1 MGRFFVGT
9 SGWVYK
15 GWAGAFYPDRL
26 PARQHLQFYS
36 TQFNTVEINATFY
49 KLPIETG
56 VRAWHDTA
64 PSGFIYAVKGS
75 RLITQMKKLNV
86 EPKSIAIFFER
97 IAPLKEHLGP
107 ILWQLPPMLRKDYQ
121 RLDKFL
127 RQLPKRHRYAVE
139 FRHPSWL
146 DDEIFDL
153 LENRHVA
160 FVPVS
165 SMAMPLVLRVT
176 TDFVYIRFHGLQGGS
191 AHDYTTSELKPWAAF
206 CRKCLQHGQDVY
218 AYFNND
224 LNSRAP
230 QNAQQF
236 IAQVQGTGHRRKMP
250 SRRPV
255 AHAVKA

>member
-1 MGRFFVGT
+1 MGRLFVGT

-15 GWAGAFYPDRL
+15 GWAGAFYPEGL
-26 PARQHLQFYS
+26 PARQHLQFYT

-49 KLPIETG
+49 RLPFEKG
-56 VRAWHDTA
+56 VRAWHDSA
-64 PSGFIYAVKGS
+64 PDGFIYAIKGS
-75 RLITQMKKLNV
+75 RFITQMKKLKV

-107 ILWQLPPMLRKDYQ
+107 ILWQLPPMLRKDRD

-146 DDEIFDL
+146 EDDIFSV
-153 LENRHVA
+153 LEKHKAA

-176 TDFVYIRFHGLQGGS
+176 TDFVYIRFHGLRGGA
-191 AHDYTTSELKPWAAF
+191 AHDYSSSELKPWTTF
-206 CRKCLQHGQDVY
+206 CRKSLKSGQDVY

-230 QNAQQF
+230 ENAKQF
-236 IAQVQGTGHRRKMP
+236 IRMVEPASQQRKRI
-250 SRRPV
+250 SSKQL
-255 AHAVKA
+255 AHYVNA

>member
-1 MGRFFVGT
+1 MGRLFVGT

-15 GWAGAFYPDRL
+15 GWAGAFYPEGL
-26 PARQHLQFYS
+26 PARQHLQFYT

-49 KLPIETG
+49 RLPFEKG
-56 VRAWHDTA
+56 VRAWHDSA
-64 PSGFIYAVKGS
+64 PDGFVYAVKGS
-75 RLITQMKKLNV
+75 RFITQMKKLKV

-97 IAPLKEHLGP
+97 IAPLKKHLGP
-107 ILWQLPPMLRKDYQ
+107 ILWQLPPMLRKDRD

-146 DDEIFDL
+146 EDDIFGV
-153 LENRHVA
+153 LEKHKAA

-176 TDFVYIRFHGLQGGS
+176 TDFVYIRFHGLRGGA
-191 AHDYTTSELKPWAAF
+191 AHDYSSSELKPWTTF
-206 CRKCLQHGQDVY
+206 CRKSLKSGQDVY

-230 QNAQQF
+230 ENAKQFLRMVEPASQQ
-236 IAQVQGTGHRRKMP
+236 RKRISSKP
-250 SRRPV
+250 L
-255 AHAVKA
+255 AHYVNA